1 MSNAVVE
8 SVTRARLPQ
17 GCPLNSIFVEP
28 LLKDLGKAREALHLR
43 GNARYF
49 FCDHLSR
56 WTVRG
61 SRVFLYKA
69 TQEPPAAVVRRPHTL
84 TKEALAFR
92 RSSHGWRR
100 VAAVDPCIL
109 CSTVF
114 FFFFLKTVIPH
125 GCMKARACAPAV
137 SGSCCA
143 RGASFDS

>member
-1 MSNAVVE
+1 MSDAVVE

-28 LLKDLGKAREALHLR
+28 LLKDLGEAREALHLR

-84 TKEALAFR
+84 TKEALASR
-92 RSSHGWRR
+92 CSSHGWRR

-114 FFFFLKTVIPH
+114 FFLFLKL
-125 GCMKARACAPAV
+125 
-137 SGSCCA
+137 
-143 RGASFDS
+143 